1 MTLVIAH
8 YISLTVAH
16 MSDVTLL
23 TKRGKKWLRNLPNTK
38 VLI

>member
-1 MTLVIAH
+1 MTLVVAY

-23 TKRGKKWLRNLPNTK
+23 TKRGKNG
-38 VLI
+38 